1 MMPASKKLNIVLDI
15 GKTNV
20 KLTFVNSLTNQTAH
34 SFRTK
39 QKNVTRLGIKILD
52 SNSIYEWAHKHIELI
67 GKKYVLDKF
76 VCTAHGTSIALI
88 GHDNQELLACTDY
101 EYKFDKFVDKY
112 KEIAPKF
119 SESFTP
125 FLENGLNIG
134 QQLFYLYKKNPKLI
148 RNTKYILS
156 YPQYIVWKL
165 SGIFSSEISYLGCHT
180 HLWDFRKNK
189 LSSFVKKLK
198 LENKFPPMKKAWEVI
213 GQKKI
218 ANSNLQIAN
227 GVHDSNASYLYFKN
241 SDIRNFTLVTTGTW
255 YIIFNQ
261 KASLKHL
268 NPNLDM
274 LANIDVFGK
283 PVPTIRFM
291 GGREYDY
298 LIKKFKITTNTK
310 ALKNFDYKD
319 YLIYPSYASGGAF
332 ANKKIN
338 INLFKKLNRGQIYY
352 LICLYIA
359 FIINF
364 CLNTIKSSNTII
376 LDGPITKNITIMK
389 ILSSLREKQLV
400 LKNKKEIGTTLGA
413 TNLFNIN
420 KKNKL
425 QTVTISKYQNK
436 SLKSLY
442 QLWEKNLYRKELFS
456 HSK

>member
-1 MMPASKKLNIVLDI
+1 MMVASKKLNVVLDI

-20 KLTFVNSLTNQTAH
+20 KLTFVDSSNNKAIY

-39 QKNVTRLGIKILD
+39 QENIIRHSIKILN
-52 SNSIYEWAHKHIELI
+52 SNSIYEWALTKIVFV
-67 GKKYVLDKF
+67 GRKYSLDKF

-88 GHDNQELLACTDY
+88 GEQNQEILACTDY
-101 EYKFDKFVDKY
+101 EYKFDKIFDHY
-112 KEIAPKF
+112 KRLAPNF
-119 SESFTP
+119 NESFTP

-134 QQLFYLYKKNPKLI
+134 QQIYYLYKKNPKMI
-148 RNTKYILS
+148 KNTKFILT
-156 YPQYIVWKL
+156 YPQYIAWKL
-165 SGIFSSEISYLGCHT
+165 SGNFSSEISYLGCHT
-180 HLWDFRKNK
+180 HLWDFKKNK
-189 LSSFVKKLK
+189 LSSFVKKLR
-198 LENKFPPMKKAWEVI
+198 LENKFPPMRKAWEVI

-218 ANSNLQIAN
+218 ANSNLQIVN

-241 SDIRNFTLVTTGTW
+241 SNIKNFTLVTTGTW

-261 KASLKHL
+261 KTSLTNL

-291 GGREYDY
+291 GGREYDN
-298 LIKKFKITTNTK
+298 LMKVFKITTNTK
-310 ALKNFDYKD
+310 ALKNFNYKN

-332 ANKKIN
+332 INKKIN
-338 INLFKKLNRGQIYY
+338 INFFKKLKKGQIYY

-359 FIINF
+359 FVINF
-364 CLNTIKSSNTII
+364 SLNKMKSSNTII

-389 ILSSLREKQLV
+389 ILSSLRPKQLV

-413 TNLFNIN
+413 TNLFNIK

-425 QTVTISKYQNK
+425 QTVDIPKYQNQSMK
-436 SLKSLY
+436 SSYK
-442 QLWEKNLYRKELFS
+442 LWEEDLYKKELFS
-456 HSK
+456 HS

>member
-1 MMPASKKLNIVLDI
+1 MMVASKKLNVVLDI

-20 KLTFVNSLTNQTAH
+20 KLTFVDSSNNKALY

-39 QKNVTRLGIKILD
+39 QENIIRHSIKILN
-52 SNSIYEWAHKHIELI
+52 SNSIYEWALTKIVFV
-67 GKKYVLDKF
+67 GRKYSLDKF

-88 GHDNQELLACTDY
+88 GEQDQEILACTDY
-101 EYKFDKFVDKY
+101 EYKFDKIFDHY
-112 KEIAPKF
+112 KRLAPNF
-119 SESFTP
+119 NESFTP

-134 QQLFYLYKKNPKLI
+134 QQIYYLYKKNPKMI
-148 RNTKYILS
+148 KNTKFILT
-156 YPQYIVWKL
+156 YPQYIAWKL
-165 SGIFSSEISYLGCHT
+165 SGNFSSEISYLGCHT
-180 HLWDFRKNK
+180 HLWDFKKNK
-189 LSSFVKKLK
+189 LSSFVKKLR
-198 LENKFPPMKKAWEVI
+198 LENKFPPMRKAWEVI

-218 ANSNLQIAN
+218 ANSNLQIVN

-241 SDIRNFTLVTTGTW
+241 SNIKNFTLVTTGTW

-261 KASLKHL
+261 KTSLTNL

-291 GGREYDY
+291 GGREYDN
-298 LIKKFKITTNTK
+298 LMKVFKITTNTK
-310 ALKNFDYKD
+310 ALKNFNYKN

-332 ANKKIN
+332 INKKIN
-338 INLFKKLNRGQIYY
+338 INFFKKLKKGQIYY

-359 FIINF
+359 FVINF
-364 CLNTIKSSNTII
+364 SLNKMKSSNTII

-389 ILSSLREKQLV
+389 ILSSLRPKQLV

-413 TNLFNIN
+413 TNLFNIK

-425 QTVTISKYQNK
+425 QTVDIPKYQNQSMK
-436 SLKSLY
+436 SSYK
-442 QLWEKNLYRKELFS
+442 LWEEDLYKKELFS
-456 HSK
+456 HS

>member
-1 MMPASKKLNIVLDI
+1 MMVASKKLNVVLDI

-20 KLTFVNSLTNQTAH
+20 KLTFVDSSNNKTLY

-39 QKNVTRLGIKILD
+39 QENIIRHSIKILN
-52 SNSIYEWAHKHIELI
+52 SNSIYEWALTKIVFV
-67 GKKYVLDKF
+67 GRKYSFDKF

-88 GHDNQELLACTDY
+88 GEQNQEILACTDY
-101 EYKFDKFVDKY
+101 EYKFDKIFDHY
-112 KEIAPKF
+112 KRLAPNF
-119 SESFTP
+119 NESFTP

-134 QQLFYLYKKNPKLI
+134 QQIYYLYKKNPKMI
-148 RNTKYILS
+148 KATKFILT
-156 YPQYIVWKL
+156 YPQYIAWKL
-165 SGIFSSEISYLGCHT
+165 SGNFSSEISYLGCHT
-180 HLWDFRKNK
+180 HLWDFKKNK
-189 LSSFVKKLK
+189 LSSFVKKLR
-198 LENKFPPMKKAWEVI
+198 LENKFPPMRKAWEVI

-218 ANSNLQIAN
+218 ANSNLQIVN

-241 SDIRNFTLVTTGTW
+241 SNIKNFTLVTTGTW

-261 KASLKHL
+261 KTSLTNL

-291 GGREYDY
+291 GGREYDN
-298 LIKKFKITTNTK
+298 LMKVFKITTNTK
-310 ALKNFDYKD
+310 ALKNFNYKN

-332 ANKKIN
+332 INKKIN
-338 INLFKKLNRGQIYY
+338 INFFKKLKKGQIYY

-359 FIINF
+359 FVINF
-364 CLNTIKSSNTII
+364 SLNKMKSSNTII

-389 ILSSLREKQLV
+389 ILSSLRPKQLV

-413 TNLFNIN
+413 TNLFNIK

-425 QTVTISKYQNK
+425 QTVDIPKYQNQSMK
-436 SLKSLY
+436 SSYK
-442 QLWEKNLYRKELFS
+442 LWEEGLYKKELFS
-456 HSK
+456 HS